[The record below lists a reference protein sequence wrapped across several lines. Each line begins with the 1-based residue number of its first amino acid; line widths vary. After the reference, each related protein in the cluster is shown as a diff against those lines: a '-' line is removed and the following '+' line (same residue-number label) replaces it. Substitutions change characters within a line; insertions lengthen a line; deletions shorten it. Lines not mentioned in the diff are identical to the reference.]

1 MKIKKVLGLLTV
13 MIAVFGFSTGAFAA
27 WGDPICTTCKGCTID
42 RVYCDIPEDQG
53 AVDCR
58 AFDYDERVGGDG
70 YCGGTTTACKAI
82 FNICN
87 CADAS
92 NFDSG
97 ETIGVRMTILV
108 DGAGG
113 ENGAYWSDGATANVA
128 MNQYATAALACEGST
143 PYTKA
148 FGAGKF
154 YKSDLTTQVT
164 TLTAD
169 TTCVV
174 PAANQAT
181 VIVTDIT
188 AGYTITSADE
198 LAKLSH
204 WWIDIAPIR
213 IDPNV
218 LNSNELISVKIELM
232 NQASGGICADCT
244 AVCECVIDVAKVC
257 CDEVELLRCMYFPYV
272 VTQDATWGTGIVVT
286 NLDSDVD
293 IADMEATF
301 TLTDSA
307 GDVFTYTKTDFDTK
321 VWPFMLD
328 TELPNFSGTPAPGPA
343 WLKVETNF
351 YLDGYHFMTDGV
363 FGAGTLPRPC
373 YVDMLKSIL

>member
-1 MKIKKVLGLLTV
+1 V
-13 MIAVFGFSTGAFAA
+13 A
-27 WGDPICTTCKGCTID
+27 DNCK
-42 RVYCDIPEDQG
+42 
-53 AVDCR
+53 
-58 AFDYDERVGGDG
+58 AFDYDAREG
-70 YCGGTTTACKAI
+70 YCTGNADNCKAI

-87 CADAS
+87 CERISDFAS
-92 NFDSG
+92 G
-97 ETIGVRMTILV
+97 QTVGVRMTILV
-108 DGAGG
+108 DGVTG
-113 ENGAYWSDGATANVA
+113 ENGAYWSDGASANVE
-128 MNQYATAALACEGST
+128 MSQYATATAACADST
-143 PYTKA
+143 PYTKT

-154 YKSDLTTQVT
+154 YKSNLTTEVT

-169 TTCVV
+169 STCVV

-188 AGYTITSADE
+188 EGYLITAQDE
-198 LAKLSH
+198 LDKLSH

-218 LNSNELISVKIELM
+218 LNSGELISVRIELM
-232 NQASGGICADCT
+232 NQESGGICADCT
-244 AVCECVIDVAKVC
+244 AVCECEIDVAVVC
-257 CDEVELLRCMYFPYV
+257 CDPADIEILTCMYFPYV
-272 VTQDATWGTGIVVT
+272 VTQASPWSTGIVVT
-286 NLDSDVD
+286 NLDPDVD

-328 TELPNFSGTPAPGPA
+328 TELPNFSGTPVPGPA

-351 YLDGYHFMTDGV
+351 YPDGYNFMTDGA

-373 YVDMLKSIL
+373 WVDLVDLLLP